1 MESLLEQQ
9 RRYHE
14 ERERLIEAMTKESL
28 LQKKTVSTVF
38 VSMQPMLLV
47 DASIADS
54 RVNPL
59 CRKRVSYVAKSSA
72 LDLHMQ
78 LFFLP
83 LVSGHSQLYKGSGKE
98 ENAFKYYSKIVGL
111 FHC

>member
-59 CRKRVSYVAKSSA
+59 CRKRVIRCKIFSSRSTHA
-72 LDLHMQ
+72 IV
-78 LFFLP
+78 LF
-83 LVSGHSQLYKGSGKE
+83 VSSE
-98 ENAFKYYSKIVGL
+98 WP
-111 FHC
+111 